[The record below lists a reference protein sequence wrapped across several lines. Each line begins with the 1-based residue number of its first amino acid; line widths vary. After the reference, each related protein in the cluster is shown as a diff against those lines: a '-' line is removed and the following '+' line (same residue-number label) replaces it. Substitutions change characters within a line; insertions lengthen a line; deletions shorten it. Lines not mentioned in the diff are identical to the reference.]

1 MTTVNRQTIL
11 EENRD
16 YWTGRASG
24 YSEVSRLELN
34 TAQRQKWKAC
44 LRAELARQ
52 FPDRGF
58 AELRVLEV
66 GTGPGFFAILLRELG
81 CDVTAIDLTPAM
93 LAQAKENAGTL
104 AGEIRFME
112 MNAEALSFADASFD
126 AVISRN
132 LTWNLPHPEQAC
144 AEWAHVL
151 KPGGLLLNFDANWYA
166 YLFDRDAQAAYERD
180 RLNSAEQGVWDQNV
194 GENFHVMDDIA
205 RRLPLSNV
213 RRPDWDLRQLGALGL
228 SAEADESVWR
238 RVWSEEEKLNFASTP
253 LFMVRII
260 LLTLLARR
268 RDREH
273 GRTAFSLPITAGGTI
288 TLYVL

>member
-93 LAQAKENAGTL
+93 LAQAKENASTL

-144 AEWAHVL
+144 AEWARVL